1 MIEDETDDDSEA
13 AHHVQ
18 LPPSYH
24 SQSQPLKVKVQ
35 PSETFYDTP
44 QHNRHLEFYSTRS
57 KKRGRL
63 LIINN
68 FKFSKEGKTNGYRNG
83 ADVDNANLVTLFKQM
98 GGWDIVLEINKT
110 AAVSNFTTDQKSLM
124 YLNNFKV

>member
-1 MIEDETDDDSEA
+1 MFHQMYVDNETDDSDTYY
-13 AHHVQ
+13 
-18 LPPSYH
+18 LPLPFTKDPN
-24 SQSQPLKVKVQ
+24 PLKIKVQ
-35 PSETFYDTP
+35 PSEYFYDTP
-44 QHNRHLEFYSTRS
+44 AHNLPLEFYKTRS

-68 FKFSKEGKTNGYRNG
+68 FNFKDDGKTTGYRNG

-110 AAVSNFTTDQKSLM
+110 AAVSFFIRL
-124 YLNNFKV
+124 VIIV